1 MKGIL
6 TRTLKYVMIPVVLVG
21 AGIFIGFTIRQIYAD
36 PYSRN
41 SVNANKVDEVIRYVK
56 DYYFK
61 VPDEKKMVEDAIV
74 GMLNGLDPHTFYI
87 PADDLKQVNE
97 QMQGSFEGIGVE
109 FSIVDDTLLVV
120 APIAGG
126 PSEKL
131 GIESGDRI
139 VRIDSV
145 NVAGVGITNQDVFKK
160 LRGPKGTHVK
170 VGIKRQGEK
179 DILEFDIERDKIP
192 IHSVD
197 YSYMIN
203 KETGYI
209 KVSRFAETTMTEF
222 MEHLNKLKSKGL
234 QNLVLDLRGNPGGYL
249 ERAKQMADVFLT
261 DGKLIVYTEG
271 RTAGSNKKYNATN
284 LLNEFEQGGLI
295 VLINQGSASA
305 SEIVSGAVQD
315 WDRGLII
322 GTRSFGKGLVQQQYT
337 LSDQSAVRVVVSRYF
352 TPSGRCI
359 QKPYDKGGK
368 EYEKEVYERWESG
381 EIFDESKIKLPDSLK
396 FKTKAGRMVYGGGG
410 IIPDVFIAPDTTGG
424 SKYFT
429 NLRQKSAF
437 NKFAF
442 RYSENHPEIKS
453 QYKDG
458 FEYAA
463 KFKVSDEL
471 LKEFVKFAGEKGAE
485 YNEADF
491 NKSKALIV
499 QNLKMQ
505 IGRANFSDDG
515 LYPVW
520 LENDNV
526 FQKALTYMD
535 RAKKL
540 EKTGKF

>member
-6 TRTLKYVMIPVVLVG
+6 TKTLKYVMIPTVLVG
-21 AGIFIGFTIRQIYAD
+21 AGMFIGFTIRQIHAD

-41 SVNANKVDEVIRYVK
+41 AANASKIDEVIRYVK
-56 DYYFK
+56 DYYFQ

-87 PADDLKQVNE
+87 PAEDLKQVNE

-179 DILEFDIERDKIP
+179 EILEFDIERDKIP

-222 MEHLNKLKSKGL
+222 MEHLGKLKSKGL
-234 QNLVLDLRGNPGGYL
+234 QNLILDLRGNPGGYL
-249 ERAKQMADVFLT
+249 ERAKQMADVFLS

-271 RTAGSNKKYNATN
+271 RTAGSNRKYNATN

-315 WDRGLII
+315 WDRGLVI

-337 LSDQSAVRVVVSRYF
+337 LSDQSAIRVVVSRYF

-359 QKPYDKGGK
+359 QKPYDKGGR

-396 FKTKAGRMVYGGGG
+396 YKTNAGRTVYGGGG

-429 NLRQKSAF
+429 TLRQKAVF

-458 FEYAA
+458 FDYAA

-471 LKEFVKFAGEKGAE
+471 LKEFVKFAGEKGVE
-485 YNEADF
+485 YHEADF
-491 NKSKALIV
+491 NKSKALIA
-499 QNLKMQ
+499 QNVKMQ
-505 IGRANFSDDG
+505 IGRMNFNDDG

>member
-1 MKGIL
+1 MKTAL
-6 TRTLKYVMIPVVLVG
+6 YKALKYVAFPTALVG

-36 PYSRN
+36 PHARDATN
-41 SVNANKVDEVIRYVK
+41 VAKIDEVIRYIK
-56 DYYFK
+56 DYYFQ
-61 VPDEKKMVEDAIV
+61 VPDEKKMIDDAIV

-87 PADDLKQVNE
+87 PAEDLKQVNE

-126 PSEKL
+126 PSERL

-139 VRIDSV
+139 VKINSE
-145 NVAGVGITNQDVFKK
+145 NVAGIGITNQEVMKR

-170 VGIKRQGEK
+170 VSIKRQGEK
-179 DILEFDIERDKIP
+179 ELLEFDIERDKIP
-192 IHSVD
+192 IYSVD
-197 YSYMIN
+197 YSYMVN

-222 MEHLNKLKSKGL
+222 LEHLNKLKSKGM
-234 QNLVLDLRGNPGGYL
+234 QNLILDLRGNPGGYL
-249 ERAKQMADVFLT
+249 ERAKQMADVFLS

-271 RTAGSNKKYNATN
+271 RTAGTNKKYHATN

-315 WDRGLII
+315 WDRGLVI

-337 LSDQSAVRVVVSRYF
+337 LSDQSAIRVVVSRYF

-368 EYEKEVYERWESG
+368 EYEKEILERWESG
-381 EIFDESKIKLPDSLK
+381 EIFDETKIKLPDSLK
-396 FKTKAGRMVYGGGG
+396 YKTNAGRTVYGGGG
-410 IIPDVFIAPDTTGG
+410 IIPDVFAAPDTSGG
-424 SKYFT
+424 SKYF
-429 NLRQKSAF
+429 NSLRQKALF

-442 RYSENHPEIKS
+442 RYSEQHPEIKARF
-453 QYKDG
+453 KDG
-458 FEYAA
+458 FDYAA
-463 KFKVSDEL
+463 NFYVSDEL
-471 LKEFVKFAGEKGAE
+471 LNEFVKFASEKGVA
-485 YNEADF
+485 YNESDF
-491 NKSKALIV
+491 NKSKKLIA
-499 QNLKMQ
+499 QNVKMQ
-505 IGRANFSDDG
+505 LGRTYFGDDG
-515 LYPVW
+515 MYPVW

-526 FQKALTYMD
+526 FQKALSYMD